1 MDEIIS
7 LPEDTRLILEQ
18 FLKEKQEREALE
30 LNSTDDI
37 ERFEENWVKFN
48 FKMRKFR
55 IIKLFSFS
63 NLVSSGMMI
72 KLKELYQMYAYQ

>member
-48 FKMRKFR
+48 FKMRNF
-55 IIKLFSFS
+55 KLTNFF
-63 NLVSSGMMI
+63 
-72 KLKELYQMYAYQ
+72 